1 MGWPKGLAGKQ
12 INIERLDAVQAGEE
26 GEELPGGGQPRGGL
40 AGDGEL
46 AGSHRDN
53 DVSHNGGIVAHQGSG
68 EHSLGRQVKRGEH
81 IPDVG
86 QLWAKLLKVE
96 AKGGPLRALLGLG
109 LWGLMG
115 VDDGARS
122 REKQDYSDYLGP
134 AEKSDSRYGRSFK
147 QLLVL
152 SQPILQ
158 SNLRS
163 SARAKKELK
172 GSAAGAQRSLPG

>member
-1 MGWPKGLAGKQ
+1 MLMGWPKGLAGKQ

-26 GEELPGGGQPRGGL
+26 GEELPGGGHPRGGL

-122 REKQDYSDYLGP
+122 REKQDYSDYLNCIF
-134 AEKSDSRYGRSFK
+134 YI
-147 QLLVL
+147 L
-152 SQPILQ
+152 SICRRRHVFFL
-158 SNLRS
+158 
-163 SARAKKELK
+163 
-172 GSAAGAQRSLPG
+172 AALIGVGAA